1 VPFDDAGLVALGRR
15 VVELEASAIR
25 SVGARL
31 DERFAR
37 AVRLLA
43 DASGRVI
50 VSGVGKSGL
59 IARKLAATLTST
71 GTAATYLHPVDSL
84 HGDLGLVG
92 RSDVAIVLS
101 KSGESEELF
110 GLVGSL
116 QRMGVPI
123 IAITGAMDSTLARV
137 AAVTLDGGVAEEA
150 CPHVLAP
157 TTSTTAAL
165 ALGDALAVTL
175 LEVKGFRREDFAQ
188 LHPGGS
194 LGRKLLLRV
203 RDVMVHPGHVLS
215 PDATM
220 RHAVVSLAHDR
231 GLALVVERGRLVG
244 VLTTGDLTRLAERD
258 PGFLDCPVREVMTG
272 TPKTA
277 GPEDLAAAA
286 VGTMERHGVIALP
299 VLDASGAVVGAV
311 HLHDL
316 MRAGAV

>member
-1 VPFDDAGLVALGRR
+1 VPFDAAGLVAMGRR
-15 VVELEASAIR
+15 VVELEAAAVR
-25 SVGARL
+25 AAAGRL

-37 AVRLLA
+37 AVCLLA

-71 GTAATYLHPVDSL
+71 GTASTYLHPVDSV

-123 IAITGAMDSTLARV
+123 VAITGAMESSLARV
-137 AAVTLDGGVAEEA
+137 ATVALDGTVAEEA
-150 CPHVLAP
+150 CPHDLAP
-157 TTSTTAAL
+157 TTSSTVAL
-165 ALGDALAVTL
+165 ALGDALAVAL
-175 LEVKGFRREDFAQ
+175 LEVKGFRREDFAA

-203 RDVMVHPGHVLS
+203 RDVMMPPGRVLAPTAS
-215 PDATM
+215 M
-220 RHAVVSLAHDR
+220 REAVVALAHDR
-231 GLALVVERGRLVG
+231 GLAMVVDGGRLAG
-244 VLTTGDLTRLAERD
+244 VLTPGDLTRLAERD
-258 PGFLDCPVREVMTG
+258 PAFLDLPVAGVMTR
-272 TPKTA
+272 TPRTA
-277 GPEDLAAAA
+277 SPEELAAAA

-299 VLDASGAVVGAV
+299 VVDAAGAVVGAV

>member
-1 VPFDDAGLVALGRR
+1 MPSDADRLVAAGRR
-15 VVELEASAIR
+15 VLELEAAAVRSAA
-25 SVGARL
+25 GRL

-71 GTAATYLHPVDSL
+71 GTAATYLHPIDSL

-123 IAITGAMDSTLARV
+123 LAITGAPASTLARV
-137 AAVTLDGGVAEEA
+137 ATVTLDGEVAEEA
-150 CPHVLAP
+150 CPHDLAP
-157 TTSTTAAL
+157 TTSTTVAL

-175 LEVKGFRREDFAQ
+175 LELKGFRREDFAE

-194 LGRKLLLRV
+194 LGRRLLLRV
-203 RDVMVHPGHVLS
+203 RDVMIRPAHMLA

-220 RHAVVSLAHDR
+220 RQAVVSLAHDR
-231 GLALVVERGRLVG
+231 GLAIVAEGGRLTG
-244 VLTTGDLTRLAERD
+244 VLTTGDLTRLAERE
-258 PGFLDCPVREVMTG
+258 PAFLEVPVSRVMTRS
-272 TPKTA
+272 PRTA
-277 GPEDLAAAA
+277 GPEDLAGAA
-286 VGTMERHGVIALP
+286 VGTMERYGVIALP
-299 VLDASGAVVGAV
+299 VVDDGGAVVGAV

>member
-1 VPFDDAGLVALGRR
+1 VPFDGARLVALGRR
-15 VVELEASAIR
+15 VLSLEA
-25 SVGARL
+25 GAVEAAAGRL

-59 IARKLAATLTST
+59 VARKLAATLTST

-110 GLVGSL
+110 GMVGSL
-116 QRMGVPI
+116 QRLGVPI
-123 IAITGAMDSTLARV
+123 VAITGAPDSTLARV
-137 AAVTLDGGVAEEA
+137 AAVALDARVAEEA
-150 CPHVLAP
+150 CPHDLAP
-157 TTSTTAAL
+157 TTSTTVAL
-165 ALGDALAVTL
+165 ALGDALAVAL
-175 LEVKGFRREDFAQ
+175 LEVKGFRREDFAA
-188 LHPGGS
+188 LHPGGAI
-194 LGRKLLLRV
+194 GRKLLLRV
-203 RDVMVHPGHVLS
+203 RDVMVRPEHLLGPE
-215 PDATM
+215 ATM

-231 GLALVVERGRLVG
+231 GLAIVAEDGRLAG
-244 VLTTGDLTRLAERD
+244 VLTPGDLTRLAERD
-258 PGFLDCPVREVMTG
+258 PEFLDAPVRNVMTRS
-272 TPKTA
+272 PRTA
-277 GPEDLAAAA
+277 APEDLAAAA

-299 VLDASGAVVGAV
+299 VVDETNVVVGAV